1 MMHRGMTVPVRTLRD
16 VKDDPVELGSGDRWT
31 LLSFLRYASCPSC
44 LLHVR
49 ELVVKHE
56 QLAAA
61 GIDVAVVFHSPVE
74 RIRHHTK
81 RLGVCFRMVADPER
95 LLYREF
101 RVAASWPKLL
111 GSFLRPSFV
120 PAYAKSLLYGFWGG
134 GVDGEFARM
143 PADFVIDNHGGI
155 VLVRYGSHIGDH
167 VRVADVIALR
177 ERRQLAAGGVA

>member
-1 MMHRGMTVPVRTLRD
+1 VSAATPACGAICTSV
-16 VKDDPVELGSGDRWT
+16 G
-31 LLSFLRYASCPSC
+31 ASA
-44 LLHVR
+44 
-49 ELVVKHE
+49 
-56 QLAAA
+56 LAASDCGRDSTSA
-61 GIDVAVVFHSPVE
+61 RFAVRYLPNPVSTDSSTGRSRVFHSPAE
-74 RIRHHTK
+74 RIRRHTK
-81 RLGVCFRMVADPER
+81 RLGVPFRLVADPER

-111 GSFLRPSFV
+111 GSFVRPSFV

-143 PADFVIDNHGGI
+143 PADFVIENHGGI

-177 ERRQLAAGGVA
+177 ERRQLAAGAVA